1 MDHVELEDEGTDNK
15 PIRNEKHKK
24 DVLNIR
30 KAHRAK
36 RTKAPLMK
44 IKKKLEFMVY

>member
-24 DVLNIR
+24 DVL
-30 KAHRAK
+30 KTFSKH
-36 RTKAPLMK
+36 
-44 IKKKLEFMVY
+44 